1 MAKTAISIVQGDI
14 TQRTVDAIVNAANS
28 SLLGGGGVDGAI
40 HRAAGPE
47 LLAECRTLRG
57 CATGDA
63 KATKAYG
70 IRQAKHVIH
79 TVGPV
84 FGTHGGEEATLL
96 ASCYTRSLKLAVE
109 HGCRS
114 IAFPFYLN
122 RRVRVPDRAR
132 QPRRAQGNPRV
143 RRSASR
149 LVRPHRDHNLL
160 RARSSDLP
168 ACPWR
173 GHLYLL
179 ALRKRQSTT
188 DYTD

>member
-1 MAKTAISIVQGDI
+1 MASVITLHLGDI
-14 TQRTVDAIVNAANS
+14 TTDTAADAIVNAANS

-84 FGTHGGEEATLL
+84 FGMHGGEEATLL

-114 IAFPFYLN
+114 IAFPSISTGAYGY
-122 RRVRVPDRAR
+122 PIEH
-132 QPRRAQGNPRV
+132 
-143 RRSASR
+143 ASR
-149 LVRPHRDHNLL
+149 VALTAIREFVEAHPGSLDLIEITTFSAHDHQTYL
-160 RARSSDLP
+160 RAH
-168 ACPWR
+168 
-173 GHLYLL
+173 GEVI
-179 ALRKRQSTT
+179 STS
-188 DYTD
+188 